1 MPTRYGKG
9 MLAGLAAALVYA
21 IVQMINVGAGW
32 APQFN
37 PADLTARLLNGTV
50 PDVVGWL
57 LHFLLYGVVLGAL
70 FALVGPKLK
79 RVGYTLRGVLFA
91 LVTWVVVAFVVMP
104 ASGSG
109 IFGLRL
115 GFAMVPLLLVSHIL
129 YGAVAGPAVR
139 APHAPRHGVDPAGVD
154 D

>member
-21 IVQMINVGAGW
+21 VVQVINVAAGW

-37 PADLTARLLNGTV
+37 PAGLTERLANGAV

-57 LHFLLYGVVLGAL
+57 VHFLVYGAVLGAL
-70 FALVGPKLK
+70 FALVGPKLR
-79 RVGYTLRGVLFA
+79 RVGYTMRGVLFA
-91 LVTWVVVAFVVMP
+91 LITWAVVAFVVMP

-115 GFAMVPLLLVSHIL
+115 GFATVPLLLVSHIL
-129 YGAVAGPAVR
+129 YGATLGQLFARLTHRDMALIRPA
-139 APHAPRHGVDPAGVD
+139 
-154 D
+154 

>member
-37 PADLTARLLNGTV
+37 PAGVTERLVGAV
-50 PDVVGWL
+50 PNAVGWL
-57 LHFLLYGVVLGAL
+57 VHFLVYGVALGGL

-79 RVGYTLRGVLFA
+79 RGGYTMRGVLFA
-91 LVTWVVVAFVVMP
+91 LITWAIVSFLVMP

-115 GFAMVPLLLVSHIL
+115 GFPMVPLLLVSHIL
-129 YGAVAGPAVR
+129 YGATLGQVFARLTHRDMALIRPA
-139 APHAPRHGVDPAGVD
+139 
-154 D
+154 

>member
-9 MLAGLAAALVYA
+9 MLAGLAAALVYG

-32 APQFN
+32 APQFD
-37 PADLTARLLNGTV
+37 PAGLTERLVGGAV
-50 PDVVGWL
+50 PDAVGWL
-57 LHFLLYGVVLGAL
+57 LHFVVYGVVLGGL
-70 FALVGPKLK
+70 FALVGPKLR
-79 RVGYTLRGVLFA
+79 RVGYTMRGVLFA
-91 LVTWVVVAFVVMP
+91 LITWAVVSFVVMP

-129 YGAVAGPAVR
+129 YGATLGQLFARFTHRDMALIRPA
-139 APHAPRHGVDPAGVD
+139 
-154 D
+154 